1 MRMQVPSRMHEL
13 AEAAAM
19 LLSVTGEHPAEQ
31 ILAHW
36 IAENGWMWP
45 PPRNNPGNIRCGIL
59 TASLR
64 EEYPWFT
71 LAQSADN
78 AGFCIYSD
86 DIRGVLAYC
95 CLVHSLYAEV
105 WLHGSAQAN
114 LQALAESP
122 WDEGHYGS
130 GKILFELFAELTSQT
145 SSQAIEIRTPPVS
158 VPLSLPSRLEQLAA
172 QGNALARTV
181 LEAQA
186 GYTLF
191 ELAHNPIGMLGPALI
206 PAQEAA
212 RKLWQE
218 GVRE

>member
-1 MRMQVPSRMHEL
+1 MKEL
-13 AEAAAM
+13 AEAAAI

-36 IAENGWMWP
+36 IAENGWNWP

-71 LAQSADN
+71 LAQSAD
-78 AGFCIYSD
+78 ASGFCVYAD
-86 DIRGVLAYC
+86 DVKGVLAYC

-122 WDEGHYGS
+122 WDEGHYGG
-130 GKILFELFAELTSQT
+130 GKILLELYAELLAMRP
-145 SSQAIEIRTPPVS
+145 QAASPPQATPAP
-158 VPLSLPSRLEQLAA
+158 PLPPKDSDLAELAA
-172 QGNALARTV
+172 QGNEFARTI

-186 GYTLF
+186 GYTLY